1 MCKLNYFQFT
11 QQQRLTR
18 SSHTYMVNIQIHN
31 NIFYDFNGKNT
42 YNLPLFSSPFLSCV
56 GHVLY
61 PSALSYGD
69 LCSNLSISFN
79 FVSGKST
86 QRKKKKTDKEIV
98 TLYQRDIMCCSKFSK
113 KGHCELKGKFFN
125 GFFSYICV

>member
-1 MCKLNYFQFT
+1 MNGEY
-11 QQQRLTR
+11 
-18 SSHTYMVNIQIHN
+18 N

-61 PSALSYGD
+61 LSALSYGD

-79 FVSGKST
+79 LVPRGETEIRNK
-86 QRKKKKTDKEIV
+86 DIIEEENKEIV
-98 TLYQRDIMCCSKFSK
+98 TFHQR
-113 KGHCELKGKFFN
+113 H
-125 GFFSYICV
+125 YVW